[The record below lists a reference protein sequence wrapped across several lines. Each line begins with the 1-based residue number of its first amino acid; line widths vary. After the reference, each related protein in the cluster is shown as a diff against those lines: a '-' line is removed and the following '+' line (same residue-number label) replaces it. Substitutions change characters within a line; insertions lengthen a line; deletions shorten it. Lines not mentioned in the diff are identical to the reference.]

1 MEKIKAYIS
10 KTRFWV
16 LVAVVLMVI
25 IAVVVI
31 FKKAENA
38 EETPYEKNRK
48 TVAALEKADISH
60 TENAL
65 KDLES
70 RDGSEGSQGEER
82 DTVELKRAFQ
92 NAVILGDS
100 FSESIVEYGF
110 LDTDVV
116 LYKRGLSVSQADD
129 LVDNAISLRPSA
141 VFFVFGTNDMEICEG
156 DSKKFI
162 EAYRRQIGRLKEG
175 LPDAAV
181 YINSILPATKEAV
194 KETPS
199 YAYCEAFNEAL
210 QAMCEEDGYT
220 FVDCT
225 FLIEGKDGIYA
236 AALLVEMIA
245 VNGKKL
251 SEILKDIEAECGA
264 IFMEERDYKFNQE
277 KRDEIFSRLMI
288 QKNLPEIE
296 FEVDKISY
304 LDGCKVYLKNGG
316 LIIAR
321 FSGTEPLLRIFC
333 EMSNA
338 EDAKYLC
345 ERFEEFL
352 GLK

>member
-70 RDGSEGSQGEER
+70 RDGSEGSQGE
-82 DTVELKRAFQ
+82 TVELKRAFQ

-225 FLIEGKDGIYA
+225 FLIEGKDGIYEPDGIHVIKSYYPA
-236 AALLVEMIA
+236 WL
-245 VNGKKL
+245 
-251 SEILKDIEAECGA
+251 
-264 IFMEERDYKFNQE
+264 
-277 KRDEIFSRLMI
+277 
-288 QKNLPEIE
+288 
-296 FEVDKISY
+296 SY
-304 LDGCKVYLKNGG
+304 LADTAG
-316 LIIAR
+316 L
-321 FSGTEPLLRIFC
+321 
-333 EMSNA
+333 
-338 EDAKYLC
+338 
-345 ERFEEFL
+345 
-352 GLK
+352 

>member
-1 MEKIKAYIS
+1 MKKIKAYIS
-10 KTRFWV
+10 ETRLWV
-16 LVAVVLMVI
+16 FLAVVLMII

-48 TVAALEKADISH
+48 TVAALEKADISE

-65 KDLES
+65 KELEGQDEQSGS
-70 RDGSEGSQGEER
+70 RKEVR

-116 LYKRGLSVSQADD
+116 LYKRGLSVGQADD
-129 LVDNAISLRPSA
+129 LVDTAVSLRPTA

-156 DSKKFI
+156 DSQKFI
-162 EAYRRQIGRLKEG
+162 EAYRRQIARLKAG

-199 YAYCEAFNEAL
+199 YAYCGQFNEAL
-210 QAMCEEDGYT
+210 QAMCQEDGYT
-220 FVDCT
+220 YVDCS
-225 FLIEGKDGIYA
+225 FLIEGKDGIYEPDGIHVIKSYYPA
-236 AALLVEMIA
+236 WL
-245 VNGKKL
+245 
-251 SEILKDIEAECGA
+251 
-264 IFMEERDYKFNQE
+264 
-277 KRDEIFSRLMI
+277 
-288 QKNLPEIE
+288 
-296 FEVDKISY
+296 SY
-304 LDGCKVYLKNGG
+304 LADTAG
-316 LIIAR
+316 L
-321 FSGTEPLLRIFC
+321 
-333 EMSNA
+333 
-338 EDAKYLC
+338 
-345 ERFEEFL
+345 
-352 GLK
+352 

>member
-10 KTRFWV
+10 KPHFGV
-16 LVAVVLMVI
+16 LVAVVLIVI

-65 KDLES
+65 KELES
-70 RDGSEGSQGEER
+70 RDGSGDSQGEER

-129 LVDNAISLRPSA
+129 LVDNAVSLHPSA

-156 DSKKFI
+156 DSEKFI
-162 EAYRRQIGRLKEG
+162 EAYRRQIGRLREG

-199 YAYCEAFNEAL
+199 YAYCEPFNEAL
-210 QAMCEEDGYT
+210 RAMCEEDGYT
-220 FVDCT
+220 YVDCT
-225 FLIEGKDGIYA
+225 FLIEGKEGIYEPDGIHVIKSYYPA
-236 AALLVEMIA
+236 WL
-245 VNGKKL
+245 
-251 SEILKDIEAECGA
+251 
-264 IFMEERDYKFNQE
+264 
-277 KRDEIFSRLMI
+277 
-288 QKNLPEIE
+288 
-296 FEVDKISY
+296 SY
-304 LDGCKVYLKNGG
+304 LADTAG
-316 LIIAR
+316 L
-321 FSGTEPLLRIFC
+321 
-333 EMSNA
+333 
-338 EDAKYLC
+338 
-345 ERFEEFL
+345 
-352 GLK
+352 